1 MLLTTYMRPLG
12 DILQT
17 FDAENSIVMLMIVS
31 FILLSVK
38 LSFCLPVMERCRW
51 EIKNW
56 VKANFKKFSEDA
68 ESIIF
73 DKAHIYELIMHINWE
88 SHTAKNAGP

>member
-1 MLLTTYMRPLG
+1 
-12 DILQT
+12 
-17 FDAENSIVMLMIVS
+17 
-31 FILLSVK
+31 
-38 LSFCLPVMERCRW
+38 MERCRW